1 MRFLALAV
9 LAGALVALLQVER
22 RNRRNA
28 SQPWWARDYGRMD
41 RDWVKRQM
49 R

>member
-22 RNRRNA
+22 RNVDL
-28 SQPWWARDYGRMD
+28 PWWAKNYGRMN
-41 RDWVKRQM
+41 RDWIDRQL